1 MYANMI
7 QNLSYYS
14 NMPVKHCS
22 ELEREEIDFY
32 ELTLVLSG
40 SMTYY
45 SNEKKIV
52 LEKDDAVFLTPGTLR
67 RREESKNFVHYISFN
82 FLPNPNIE
90 LNFEKHLKKVVN
102 EDIRRII
109 SVYHLKRLSHK
120 YHSTEKCQNILNYIL
135 LEILDMQSFSSKNDH
150 VINILKYVDDHITEK
165 LSLKDIAKEFHM
177 SNEYTSYIFK
187 KETGKQLTQ
196 YINEQKTLLAKKLIL
211 NEGMSLAEISFHLG
225 FENYDYFS
233 KTFKKY
239 AGISPSQ
246 FKRNSFI

>member
-7 QNLSYYS
+7 KELTYYS
-14 NMPVKHCS
+14 NMPVKRCS
-22 ELEREEIDFY
+22 ELEKELIDFY

-52 LEKDDAVFLTPGTLR
+52 LEKGDAVFLSPGITR
-67 RREESKNFVHYISFN
+67 RREESKNPVHYISFN
-82 FLPNPNIE
+82 FLPNSNIVFP
-90 LNFEKHLKKVVN
+90 FEEHLKNVVN
-102 EDIRRII
+102 DDIRKII

-120 YHSTEKCQNILNYIL
+120 YHSIEKCQNILNYIL
-135 LEILDMQSFSSKNDH
+135 LEIIDMQSFASKNDH
-150 VINILKYVDDHITEK
+150 VINILKYIDEHITEK
-165 LSLKDIAKEFHM
+165 ISLKDIAKEFHM

-187 KETGKQLTQ
+187 KETGKQLTK

-211 NEGMSLAEISFHLG
+211 NEGMSLTELSFHLG

-239 AGISPSQ
+239 AGVSPSQ